1 MATGNGWKINGLIVA
16 IGVMVAC
23 AGVGADTNTLSLAPL
38 TDAELIQTYEAAGLA
53 LAGTGRE
60 PTDGPCISSAPKII
74 DFGVEAIQ
82 AEILRRGS
90 AVVPA
95 LIDFLEREV
104 PQDRQAPVRG
114 PAPSFAGNGALSFT
128 GNALDFLA
136 RIGDTRGASITLRIL
151 EGWEGKA
158 TRWEQGAALDALER
172 LTHVCF
178 RSLNGNCANSVEH
191 PTAIRA
197 ASFPD
202 YATPA
207 RLYKQ
212 WMEGE
217 GRDPTNWVGIAT
229 QRAREMLTSEDLE
242 QVYGAAAFLQSAADH
257 DTTPDAT
264 LARLAD
270 IVGKMKRGGK
280 KGRYEFA
287 GKPVPESIHN
297 WLAMISNYGPRARP
311 YAATLLRIQKEQ
323 GWNNWAGYAP
333 LRKVGGPEVVSYL
346 FAVLPEISAKADK
359 ISGGAEAR
367 AGFRNDDPQGW
378 WLSSQ
383 REVRF
388 GIDRWAGRV
397 FDSDVDRLAWWEA
410 NKSRPPQEWLAANLE
425 VVVAQA
431 DTGVLWAGWIVREV
445 LPDLPMGVSDP
456 GGNWWDPGIRRV
468 EGPFRVKWLHEHR
481 DALRYDANA
490 GCFRLAIPV
499 L

>member
-1 MATGNGWKINGLIVA
+1 MATCNGWKINGLIVA

-74 DFGVEAIQ
+74 DFGMEAIQ

-128 GNALDFLA
+128 GNALDLLA
-136 RIGDTRGASITLRIL
+136 RIGDTRGASITLSIL

-270 IVGKMKRGGK
+270 IVGKMKQGWK

-287 GKPVPESIHN
+287 GKPVPVLFGN
-297 WLAMISNYGPRARP
+297 WVAMISNYGPRARP

-323 GWNNWAGYAP
+323 GRNNWSGYAS
-333 LRKVGGPEVVSYL
+333 LRKVGGPEVMTFL
-346 FAVLPEISAKADK
+346 FEVLPGLR
-359 ISGGAEAR
+359 SGDA
-367 AGFRNDDPQGW
+367 
-378 WLSSQ
+378 Q
-383 REVRF
+383 REVRL

-397 FDSDVDRLAWWEA
+397 FDSDADRLAWWKA
-410 NKSRPPQEWLAANLE
+410 NKSRPPQEWLAANLD
-425 VVVAQA
+425 VVAGQA
-431 DTGVLWAGWIVREV
+431 DTGVLWAGWIAREV
-445 LPDLPMGVSDP
+445 LPDLPVGVSENIGSVMAMRDV
-456 GGNWWDPGIRRV
+456 GMRRV
-468 EGPFRVKWLHEHR
+468 EGPFRVQWLHAHR
-481 DALRYDANA
+481 HELRYDEDA
-490 GCFRLAIPV
+490 GCFRLIR
-499 L
+499 